1 MWIYGSIGFCVGMR
15 GRNLYS
21 YCACAAPAPPLSFS
35 CVKKKEGEERKSLI
49 QQTRRKRTRRIF
61 SFSRKRKEGGEK
73 KKPGQQTHGKRTHR
87 IFLSYL
93 LRIALAP
100 KGAIVRIY
108 AYLTGKRVLFPR
120 YERADARSILERSP
134 KLYNQVWSPCLRT
147 ASPINR
153 IGINSRLRLSPTD
166 PRMGSAA

>member
-1 MWIYGSIGFCVGMR
+1 MLCLRLAHR
-15 GRNLYS
+15 G
-21 YCACAAPAPPLSFS
+21 AALSGLVEVCGTEPRTPLAAVS
-35 CVKKKEGEERKSLI
+35 RPHPL
-49 QQTRRKRTRRIF
+49 F

-120 YERADARSILERSP
+120 YERANARSILECVP
-134 KLYNQVWSPCLRT
+134 
-147 ASPINR
+147 
-153 IGINSRLRLSPTD
+153 
-166 PRMGSAA
+166 

>member
-1 MWIYGSIGFCVGMR
+1 MSFGRYWDGAIRDCAGMR
-15 GRNLYS
+15 GMSPRFYS
-21 YCACAAPAPPLSFS
+21 SAFRSLSSDVSVCGAPPRAPIAPMWRPHPL
-35 CVKKKEGEERKSLI
+35 
-49 QQTRRKRTRRIF
+49 F

-153 IGINSRLRLSPTD
+153 ASSPHCGRAMLAPT
-166 PRMGSAA
+166 R

>member
-1 MWIYGSIGFCVGMR
+1 MR
-15 GRNLYS
+15 GMSPRFYS
-21 YCACAAPAPPLSFS
+21 SAFRALSGLRWCAGHNPVFLLRQCGARTPSFPFL
-35 CVKKKEGEERKSLI
+35 E
-49 QQTRRKRTRRIF
+49 
-61 SFSRKRKEGGEK
+61 KEGGEK

-120 YERADARSILERSP
+120 YERADARSILGCVP
-134 KLYNQVWSPCLRT
+134 
-147 ASPINR
+147 
-153 IGINSRLRLSPTD
+153 
-166 PRMGSAA
+166 

>member
-1 MWIYGSIGFCVGMR
+1 MPVFR
-15 GRNLYS
+15 TENL
-21 YCACAAPAPPLSFS
+21 APPR
-35 CVKKKEGEERKSLI
+35 VPI
-49 QQTRRKRTRRIF
+49 APMRRPHPLF

-73 KKPGQQTHGKRTHR
+73 KKPGQQTHGKRTHQ

-120 YERADARSILERSP
+120 YERANARSILECVP
-134 KLYNQVWSPCLRT
+134 
-147 ASPINR
+147 
-153 IGINSRLRLSPTD
+153 
-166 PRMGSAA
+166 

>member
-1 MWIYGSIGFCVGMR
+1 MGVVLGERVLGGDRRVLSGLVEVCGVPPR
-15 GRNLYS
+15 TPL
-21 YCACAAPAPPLSFS
+21 AAVSRPHPL
-35 CVKKKEGEERKSLI
+35 
-49 QQTRRKRTRRIF
+49 F

-120 YERADARSILERSP
+120 YERADARSILGCVP
-134 KLYNQVWSPCLRT
+134 
-147 ASPINR
+147 
-153 IGINSRLRLSPTD
+153 
-166 PRMGSAA
+166 

>member
-1 MWIYGSIGFCVGMR
+1 MWR
-15 GRNLYS
+15 
-21 YCACAAPAPPLSFS
+21 PHPL
-35 CVKKKEGEERKSLI
+35 
-49 QQTRRKRTRRIF
+49 F

-120 YERADARSILERSP
+120 YERANARSILECVP
-134 KLYNQVWSPCLRT
+134 LLYNPVGSPRLRT

-153 IGINSRLRLSPTD
+153 ARINSHLRLPSYGSPYGLGGLSRRARQRQSVRPCLLVLLMQRSPWGVGRPT
-166 PRMGSAA
+166 SATCGYAQARRGR

>member
-1 MWIYGSIGFCVGMR
+1 MLMSVVFPSRPPGRCPIGLGGGMPVFR
-15 GRNLYS
+15 TENL
-21 YCACAAPAPPLSFS
+21 APPR
-35 CVKKKEGEERKSLI
+35 GLI
-49 QQTRRKRTRRIF
+49 AAVSRPHPLF

-73 KKPGQQTHGKRTHR
+73 KKPGQQTHGKRTHQ

-120 YERADARSILERSP
+120 YERADARSILGCVP
-134 KLYNQVWSPCLRT
+134 
-147 ASPINR
+147 
-153 IGINSRLRLSPTD
+153 
-166 PRMGSAA
+166 